1 MLTPS
6 VTDVACCAEPCTEP
20 CTVGLWE
27 GRLVG
32 ETTQLCHPLD
42 IEAQNAD
49 NCTGCSRRAG
59 PSHSIP
65 EVK

>member
-6 VTDVACCAEPCTEP
+6 VTDVACSAEP
-20 CTVGLWE
+20 CTVGLWW
-27 GRLVG
+27 GKLVG
-32 ETTQLCHPLD
+32 ETAQLCHPLS

-49 NCTGCSRRAG
+49 ICTGCSRKAG